1 VPEGMEQV
9 PVGDILRKPL
19 GLDQYLTN
27 KRAHFWAKLAEGFP
41 SQLIALL
48 SGTMPSIARI
58 PRKVMGEM
66 LGTTKD
72 IGRIH
77 RSLSAVLCALLYAS
91 NIASVQAQTLV
102 QPQPLSL
109 EAAMQIAL
117 KKQAQ
122 LQKAEALTG
131 AAQAR
136 VTQARSG
143 QQPSLSLQGVA
154 SRGPTGAPAFGPL
167 NNPGLNGVPPLGLQG
182 MAGDPVKKQ
191 FGGGLN
197 LSQNLFDDGRTRL
210 LIASRTNAALALEAD
225 TDTQRAQI
233 LLAVQQSYFAVL
245 RAQRLETI
253 QKENLRQREA
263 TAMQAKALAEGGIKS
278 EVDALLAAANVAE
291 AKGILAGTGNDIQAS
306 FAQLNNAM
314 GETSLVPYRLDAS
327 PALALPETL
336 ERALT
341 LAQSQRSELKGLA
354 LQRRSADEAAA
365 SLRRE
370 LRLRVDGIASL
381 GAVNPGTLIRNNQNL
396 GVAVAI
402 TLPLSTGG
410 AVEGRITEEERR
422 RDAYA
427 AQEREALETVKLQVT
442 RAWLDV
448 QTREAQLVTTK
459 AQIEAALAALQ
470 LAQERYRLQLST
482 LVELTDA
489 EAQVL
494 KAKLAL
500 VNAEEALA
508 LSQATLCWATGTTL
522 AKETAR

>member
-1 VPEGMEQV
+1 M
-9 PVGDILRKPL
+9 
-19 GLDQYLTN
+19 
-27 KRAHFWAKLAEGFP
+27 
-41 SQLIALL
+41 
-48 SGTMPSIARI
+48 
-58 PRKVMGEM
+58 
-66 LGTTKD
+66 
-72 IGRIH
+72 
-77 RSLSAVLCALLYAS
+77 
-91 NIASVQAQTLV
+91 QA
-102 QPQPLSL
+102 
-109 EAAMQIAL
+109 AL
-117 KKQAQ
+117 KKHSQ
-122 LQKAEALTG
+122 LQKSEAL
-131 AAQAR
+131 AASSQAR

-167 NNPGLNGVPPLGLQG
+167 NNPGLNGVPPLGVQG

-197 LSQNLFDDGRTRL
+197 LSQNLYDDGRTRL
-210 LIASRTNAALALEAD
+210 LVASRTNAALALEAD

-245 RAQRLETI
+245 RAQRLDTI

-263 TAMQAKALAEGGIKS
+263 TATQAKAFAESGIKS
-278 EVDALLAAANVAE
+278 EVDSLLAVANVAE
-291 AKGILAGTGNDIQAS
+291 AKGLLAGTGNDIQAS

-314 GETSLVPYRLDAS
+314 GETNLTAYLLEAS
-327 PALALPETL
+327 PILPLPETL
-336 ERALT
+336 EKALA
-341 LAQSQRSELKGLA
+341 LAQSQRPELKGLA

-427 AQEREALETVKLQVT
+427 AQQREALETVKLQVT
-442 RAWLDV
+442 RVWLDV
-448 QTREAQLVTTK
+448 QTREAQLVATK
-459 AQIEAALAALQ
+459 AQIEAVSAALQ

-500 VNAEEALA
+500 VNADEALA
-508 LSQATLCWATGTTL
+508 LARATLSWATGTTL
-522 AKETAR
+522 TKETAR